1 MSLDVEMKELTGEI
15 STEEYDEKIKKLQI
29 IEKKIKDQIAEL
41 ELLL

>member
-1 MSLDVEMKELTGEI
+1 MKELTGEI

-29 IEKKIKDQIAEL
+29 VEKKIKDQIAEL